1 MTGQQINMCL
11 ELTSKYIL
19 WKRQIQV
26 NFNQVTSYFGKK
38 ANTYLTGRR
47 LKEKEIGT

>member
-1 MTGQQINMCL
+1 MYL
-11 ELTSKYIL
+11 EMTSKYIL

-26 NFNQVTSYFGKK
+26 NFKPSKQLLRKK